1 MKLNFFTGWLAVL
14 AFYLAGISPAYGA
27 LLTQILVVFLLFAFG
42 LIVRASYSGDTL
54 REEQKVLFWVLA
66 VPCSYLSAVNSA
78 FYENFQLIAYS
89 VLFTLTVFSAKW
101 VATKYDFH
109 RLASLYLYA
118 CSFLIL
124 TLVIFDFDSILRALS
139 ATQTNKGLYRLT
151 PFGNHPNLA
160 AHFVGTAAA
169 LLVARTL
176 RIDSKPPYLTTIP
189 LLLAFLT
196 ILLSTSSRG
205 SILALMVT
213 CVILVILTRP
223 KKEISSRPLVRQ
235 QTLVILSAL
244 LAVAVMLIWKSDYIL
259 EILDIN
265 STSRGINSG
274 GTGRFKNWADF
285 ITIIQD
291 RPVILFLGHG
301 FRSWPA
307 EMGFDSDNSYIS
319 LIYEIGLPLTML
331 ITFLLVRVL
340 INAVRKFDSK
350 TMSPEIVAV
359 LSFALIESIFARY
372 LVSIGNP
379 ASFIVLVAFLAV
391 QLRPLEAR
399 RALVT

>member
-1 MKLNFFTGWLAVL
+1 MKLNFLAGWLAVL

-27 LLTQILVVFLLFAFG
+27 LLTQILAVFLLFAFG

-176 RIDSKPPYLTTIP
+176 RIDAKPPYLTTIP

-196 ILLSTSSRG
+196 ILLATSSRG

-213 CVILVILTRP
+213 CVILVILTRSA
-223 KKEISSRPLVRQ
+223 KETSSRPLVRQ

-291 RPVILFLGHG
+291 QPVVLFLGHG
-301 FRSWPA
+301 FRSWP
-307 EMGFDSDNSYIS
+307 EKMGFDSDNSYIS

-340 INAVRKFDSK
+340 IDAIRKFDSR
-350 TMSPEIVAV
+350 TMSPEVIAV
-359 LSFALIESIFARY
+359 LSFVLIESIFARY

-391 QLRPLEAR
+391 QLPTLEAR
-399 RALVT
+399 RALAT